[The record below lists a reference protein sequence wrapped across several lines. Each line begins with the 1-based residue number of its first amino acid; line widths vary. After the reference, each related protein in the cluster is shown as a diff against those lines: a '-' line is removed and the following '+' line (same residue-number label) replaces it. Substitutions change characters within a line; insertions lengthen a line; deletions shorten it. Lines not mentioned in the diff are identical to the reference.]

1 MLAGATNTAERLL
14 VDPALARTMGAAARA
29 TAIREFAPEG
39 FERRF
44 RAAMARAQ
52 KKYRRRARK
61 GDGG

>member
-1 MLAGATNTAERLL
+1 M
-14 VDPALARTMGAAARA
+14 AARA

-61 GDGG
+61 ADGG